1 MAQRPQSATP
11 PSEPILLLDAC
22 TVINLYAC
30 RHMPAILASLERP
43 AGIVSRVHQETLYV
57 RRGGSGE
64 DAREHESVDLTEM
77 VTNELLHLISP
88 TEDELLT
95 FIDLTLELGDGEAMT
110 VAVALHRGY
119 AVVTDDRIAIRVIAG
134 RVPVYS
140 SLEVIKGWI
149 DREGLPPAAITAILV
164 DLRQRGT
171 YLPGR
176 SHPLRSWWDQYMDQE

>member
-1 MAQRPQSATP
+1 MAPREQSATKD
-11 PSEPILLLDAC
+11 SEPILLLDAC

-30 RHMPAILASLERP
+30 RHMPPILESMGRP
-43 AGIVSRVHQETLYV
+43 AGIVLRVHQEALYI

-64 DAREHESVDLTEM
+64 DAREHEAVDLSEM
-77 VTNELLHLISP
+77 LANRLLSLISP
-88 TEDELLT
+88 TEDELLA

-149 DREGLPPAAITAILV
+149 DREHLSPAAITAVLV

-176 SHPLRSWWDQYMDQE
+176 SHPLRSWWDQYMAQE